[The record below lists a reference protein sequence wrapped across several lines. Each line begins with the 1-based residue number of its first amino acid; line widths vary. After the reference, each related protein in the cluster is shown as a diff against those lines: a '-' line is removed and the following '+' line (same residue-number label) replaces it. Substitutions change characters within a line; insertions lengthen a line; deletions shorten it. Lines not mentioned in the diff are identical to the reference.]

1 MSDRAYIL
9 AVDDE
14 PINRF
19 VIEDLLDEIYELALL
34 ESGQAC
40 LESVQKRKPD
50 LILLDIS
57 MPGMDGYE
65 VCQKLQANPDTRDIP
80 VVFLTAKIQ
89 VKDEKKGLEIGAVDY
104 ITKPFSEALLLA
116 RIKTQLSLSSS
127 KKQLAQHNAELQKE
141 RAYIERIILN
151 MRDDVDFVEESME
164 YLMTPVE
171 ETNGDLLLSAKTE
184 DHRYFLIGDFTGHGL
199 AAAMGGPLVSALF
212 YMLANEQQTLDNV
225 IQILNKELYK
235 KLPKDLFMAAL
246 FIDWDT
252 RNQQIKV
259 WNFGM
264 SELLHYRDNA
274 LYKSIA
280 SNRFALGIS
289 DAFSDLSPSA
299 SFSVQTGDQ
308 LFAYSD
314 GVIEACSESGERF
327 GASRLMTELD
337 RVVEQQLPVNAIYP
351 VLKTFTAGTVLT
363 DDITMMKLKI

>member
-1 MSDRAYIL
+1 MSDQAYIL

-19 VIEDLLDEIYELALL
+19 VIEDLLDETYELTLL

-40 LESVQKRKPD
+40 IESVQQRKPD
-50 LILLDIS
+50 LILLDIN
-57 MPGMDGYE
+57 MPTMDGYE
-65 VCQKLQANPDTRDIP
+65 VCRLLQENPDTQDIP

-89 VKDEKKGLEIGAVDY
+89 VSDEQKGLELGAVDY

-116 RIKTQLSLSSS
+116 RIKTHLSLSLS
-127 KKQLAQHNAELQKE
+127 KKMLAQHNAELQKE

-151 MRDDVDFVEESME
+151 MRDDADFVDESIC

-171 ETNGDLLLSAKTE
+171 ETNGDLLLSAKTS

-199 AAAMGGPLVSALF
+199 ASAMGGPLVSALF
-212 YMLANEQQTLDNV
+212 YMLANEDQPLKH
-225 IQILNKELYK
+225 IIHILNKELYK

-252 RNQQIKV
+252 QNQQVKV

-264 SELLHYRDNA
+264 SELLYYRNRT
-274 LYKSIA
+274 LYQSVP
-280 SNRFALGIS
+280 SSCFALGIT
-289 DAFSDLSPSA
+289 DTLSDLNPSA
-299 SFSVQTGDQ
+299 SLNVQSGDH

-314 GVIEACSESGERF
+314 GVIEACSEQGERF
-327 GASRLMTELD
+327 GSQRLIAELD
-337 RVVEQQLPVNAIYP
+337 NIVAKNLPIAAIYP
-351 VLKTFTAGTVLT
+351 VLKTFVAGKGLQ
-363 DDITMMKLKI
+363 DDVTMMNLKI

>member
-1 MSDRAYIL
+1 MDNRAYVL

-19 VIEDLLDEIYELALL
+19 VIEDLLDNLYDLTLL

-40 LESVQKRKPD
+40 LDSVQQRKPD
-50 LILLDIS
+50 LILLDIN

-65 VCQKLQANPDTRDIP
+65 VCRLLQENPDTQDIP

-89 VKDEKKGLEIGAVDY
+89 VADEKKGLEMGAVDY

-116 RIKTQLSLSSS
+116 RIKTQLSLSFS
-127 KKQLAQHNAELQKE
+127 KKLLARHNAELQQE

-151 MRDDVDFVEESME
+151 MRDDADFVDDSID

-171 ETNGDLLLSAKTE
+171 ETNGDLLLSAKTS

-199 AAAMGGPLVSALF
+199 ASAMGGPLVSALF
-212 YMLANEQQTLDNV
+212 YMLANEGQPLENI

-246 FIDWDT
+246 FIDWDMT
-252 RNQQIKV
+252 TQEVKV

-264 SELLHYRDNA
+264 SDLLHYREHT
-274 LYKSIA
+274 LYQSI
-280 SNRFALGIS
+280 SSSCFALGITR
-289 DAFSDLSPSA
+289 AFPDLNPSVI
-299 SFSVQTGDQ
+299 FTVQSGDH

-314 GVIEACSESGERF
+314 GVLETCSEQGQRF
-327 GASRLMTELD
+327 GSQRLIEELD
-337 RVVEQQLPVNAIYP
+337 KIVANNLPISTLYS
-351 VLKTFTAGTVLT
+351 VLKAFVAGHTLQ
-363 DDITMMKLKI
+363 DDVTMMNLKI